1 MDWNMVY
8 TKSRPLGAGKT
19 LHRMKRGK
27 SGTLLSRSYTG
38 TFLLLLFLACIA
50 SFMFIPL
57 FYAGI
62 QSFKPPEEILAFPPR
77 FFVKNPTLDN
87 FIEVFQLA
95 GNLWVPFTRYLF
107 NSVFVSAGGTAAY
120 ILVASLAAYPLAKHH
135 FPGKGILLLL
145 VVWALLFRPEVTGV
159 AQYIIISKLHLI
171 NSNGS
176 IILPAL
182 ANTFG
187 VFLMKQFMD
196 FSVPD
201 STLEAARIDGA
212 NEYKIFFKLVMP
224 AAKPAWLTLMI
235 FTFQTLWNTTGVNY
249 IYDESLKML
258 PSVLSTVAAG
268 GIARVGAGSAVAVV
282 LMIPPIVLFVF
293 SQNSIMETMSHSG
306 LK

>member
-1 MDWNMVY
+1 
-8 TKSRPLGAGKT
+8 
-19 LHRMKRGK
+19 MKRGK

-77 FFVKNPTLDN
+77 FFAKNPTLDN
-87 FIEVFQLA
+87 FIEVFHG
-95 GNLWVPFTRYLF
+95 GNLWVPLPDIYSTAFLF
-107 NSVFVSAGGTAAY
+107 PPEERRLIFWWRHWPHTSGEAPFPERHF
-120 ILVASLAAYPLAKHH
+120 VASGRLGVA
-135 FPGKGILLLL
+135 
-145 VVWALLFRPEVTGV
+145 FRPEVTGV

-196 FSVPD
+196 FQCR
-201 STLEAARIDGA
+201 TLRWRLPG
-212 NEYKIFFKLVMP
+212 
-224 AAKPAWLTLMI
+224 LTEPTSI
-235 FTFQTLWNTTGVNY
+235 KSFS
-249 IYDESLKML
+249 SLLCPPQSL
-258 PSVLSTVAAG
+258 PG
-268 GIARVGAGSAVAVV
+268 
-282 LMIPPIVLFVF
+282 
-293 SQNSIMETMSHSG
+293 
-306 LK
+306 